1 MDCHGIF
8 MPNRTI
14 AMKLKVFS
22 ATYPVGLENPVIY
35 WPQAER
41 GPCFLTTQLFN
52 NPAPGAPKQ
61 LYGDV

>member
-1 MDCHGIF
+1 
-8 MPNRTI
+8 
-14 AMKLKVFS
+14 MKLKVFS

-35 WPQAER
+35 WPQAEM